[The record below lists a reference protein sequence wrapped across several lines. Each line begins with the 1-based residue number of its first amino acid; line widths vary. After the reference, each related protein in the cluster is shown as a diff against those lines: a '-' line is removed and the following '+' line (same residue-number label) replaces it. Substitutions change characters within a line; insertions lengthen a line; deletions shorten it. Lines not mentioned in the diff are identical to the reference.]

1 MYEVTVINQIMEEKM
16 DGLLDVKFIIKLIC
30 TLAAHLSILKEISG

>member
-1 MYEVTVINQIMEEKM
+1 MEEKRG
-16 DGLLDVKFIIKLIC
+16 GLLDVRFIIKLIC